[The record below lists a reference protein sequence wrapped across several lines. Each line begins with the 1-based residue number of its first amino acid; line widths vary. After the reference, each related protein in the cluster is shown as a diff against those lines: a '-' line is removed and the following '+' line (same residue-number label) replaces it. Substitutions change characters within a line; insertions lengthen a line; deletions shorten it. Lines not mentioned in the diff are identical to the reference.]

1 MACVS
6 DPRSDF
12 CVTTGGVRIAAGPSR
27 SPTVYLAG
35 GQQLAG
41 GRRTL
46 QPYPRKTDKTA
57 MSRTAPV
64 EIIGGEAATVPPPC
78 DVTHTAP
85 AVVFSTGG
93 FAGNF
98 FHDVS
103 EVLIPL
109 FLTAGQLRH
118 VQLVASDYE
127 SFWVTRYRWILD
139 YLAGGPEQAGVV
151 AAASPSSPVEPMVHC
166 FPAAVVGLKYHG
178 HLACNAT
185 APPGGVTIYDFR
197 RFLREAL
204 ALSPP
209 PPNSPPPPA
218 EDQRRPLLVLLSR
231 STSRALLNEAAVAEL
246 AREVGFRVEVAA
258 PEAMGRPEAFS
269 RVVAG
274 AAVLAGVHGAGL
286 TNMVFLREGAVV
298 LQVVPWG
305 LDWSAMAYFREP
317 AQAMGL
323 QYVEY
328 KVAVEESTLSDEYP
342 LDHPVLTDPWAIHR
356 LGYNVSGPIYT
367 DGQKVRLNLTRFRES
382 LLEALRRLPRP
393 A

>member
-1 MACVS
+1 
-6 DPRSDF
+6 
-12 CVTTGGVRIAAGPSR
+12 
-27 SPTVYLAG
+27 
-35 GQQLAG
+35 
-41 GRRTL
+41 
-46 QPYPRKTDKTA
+46 

-64 EIIGGEAATVPPPC
+64 EIIGGEAQPPPC

-93 FAGNF
+93 YAGNF

-118 VQLVASDYE
+118 VQLVASDYQYY
-127 SFWVTRYRWILD
+127 WVAKYRRVLD
-139 YLAGGPEQAGVV
+139 HLAGSPEQAGVV
-151 AAASPSSPVEPMVHC
+151 AAASPSSPVEPTVHC

-178 HLACNAT
+178 NLACNAT
-185 APPGGVTIYDFR
+185 APPGGVTIHDFR

-204 ALSPP
+204 SLSPLT
-209 PPNSPPPPA
+209 PNPPPA

-231 STSRALLNEAAVAEL
+231 RNSRALLNEAAVAEL
-246 AREVGFRVEVAA
+246 AREVGFRVEVAG
-258 PEAMGRPEAFS
+258 PEALNRLEAFS

-274 AAVLAGVHGAGL
+274 AAVLVGVHGAGM

-305 LDWSAMAYFREP
+305 LQWAAMAYFQWP
-317 AQAMGL
+317 AEAMGL
-323 QYVEY
+323 QYMEY
-328 KVAVEESTLSDEYP
+328 KVAVEESTLSEDYP
-342 LDHPVLTDPWAIHR
+342 PDHPVLADPWAIDR
-356 LGYNVSGPIYT
+356 LGYNVSGPVYT